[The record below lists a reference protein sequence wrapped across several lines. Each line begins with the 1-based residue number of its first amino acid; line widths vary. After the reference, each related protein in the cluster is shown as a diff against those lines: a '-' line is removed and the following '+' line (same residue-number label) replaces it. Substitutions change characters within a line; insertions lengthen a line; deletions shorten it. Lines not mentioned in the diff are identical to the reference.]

1 MRAKITK
8 RVVDALVAGGPP
20 VSDGEVKGFVARRL
34 PSGTV
39 TYGYRYRDCGS
50 RQRWLPL
57 GLHGS
62 ITPDQARELAK
73 QRAGEVASGRDPA
86 LERAEGRAA
95 AASTVD
101 ALLDDFLVRHV
112 RGKLR
117 SANEIERTFDV
128 YVRPRLGGKSIYNL
142 RRSDI
147 VELLDQIEDKNGPV
161 MADRALAYVRKAFNW
176 QATRDDS
183 FTPPIVR
190 GMARTKPSERKRTRF
205 LDDQEIRDIWTALD
219 ELKSDAPLCYP
230 RFVRTLLY
238 VAQRREEVSKLVW
251 EEIEGDAWTISK
263 ERSKNKLANVVPL
276 TMEVRNL
283 LGTKQN
289 SGFVFS
295 NENDRRR
302 AFSGFSKAKAAL
314 DRKIAD
320 LREREGRAPMPHWVH
335 HDLRRTARSLMSRA
349 GVFPDVAE
357 RVLGHVIPGVRGT
370 YDCYEYFDEKRDAL
384 EKLAALI
391 ERILH
396 PSDAV
401 VAFPKQPKRG

>member
-1 MRAKITK
+1 MRVKITK
-8 RVVDALVAGGPP
+8 RVVDALVPDDT
-20 VSDGEVKGFVARRL
+20 VSDTEVKGFIARRL

-39 TYGYRYRDCGS
+39 TYGYRYRDRGS

-73 QRAGEVASGRDPA
+73 QRAGEVASGRDPG
-86 LERAEGRAA
+86 LERAEGRTA

-205 LDDQEIRDIWTALD
+205 LDDLRCSVSSLNKWRLTGRGPPFVYVGHLVRYRPADLNAYIAARTVTSTSAKIPLAMNPARRD
-219 ELKSDAPLCYP
+219 
-230 RFVRTLLY
+230 
-238 VAQRREEVSKLVW
+238 LV
-251 EEIEGDAWTISK
+251 EPTSK
-263 ERSKNKLANVVPL
+263 ER
-276 TMEVRNL
+276 
-283 LGTKQN
+283 
-289 SGFVFS
+289 
-295 NENDRRR
+295 
-302 AFSGFSKAKAAL
+302 
-314 DRKIAD
+314 
-320 LREREGRAPMPHWVH
+320 
-335 HDLRRTARSLMSRA
+335 TASLC
-349 GVFPDVAE
+349 P
-357 RVLGHVIPGVRGT
+357 T
-370 YDCYEYFDEKRDAL
+370 
-384 EKLAALI
+384 
-391 ERILH
+391 
-396 PSDAV
+396 
-401 VAFPKQPKRG
+401 Q